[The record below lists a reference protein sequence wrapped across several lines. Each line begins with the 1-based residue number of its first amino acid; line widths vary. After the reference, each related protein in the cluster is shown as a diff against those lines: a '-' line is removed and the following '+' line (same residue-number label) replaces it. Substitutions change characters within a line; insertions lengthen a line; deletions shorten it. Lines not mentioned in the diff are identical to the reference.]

1 MFFFRRA
8 HPISDEELS
17 AYADGEIADA
27 ARARVEAHLE
37 GCAACRET
45 VSELRA
51 VRGALGAL
59 PRPAAPRSF
68 VLREADVRP
77 QEAPRP
83 AGAFG
88 RAAPAL
94 GGVAMVAFL
103 AFWALVGI
111 DVAGRPSGGGMAP
124 ESAQLAMR
132 NDTTEAPSLEATGAA
147 GAQPPGE
154 EGQPS
159 TDLLART
166 PPALPYTGPATEATE
181 PVADERASAGDA
193 EDRDQDENNTTLR
206 AGEAAAAAVALV
218 AGGSLALVW
227 WRRRT

>member
-1 MFFFRRA
+1 LFFFRRA

-181 PVADERASAGDA
+181 PAADERASAGDA
-193 EDRDQDENNTTLR
+193 EDEGEDSTTLR

-218 AGGSLALVW
+218 AVGSLVLV
-227 WRRRT
+227 WRRRRA